1 MRQHPG
7 YDSENSFAA
16 ECLQKTVTEMTA
28 VLWLPGKTKSWTRG
42 RRNEGKKVCGP
53 GFGGARGGGGGAV
66 ASCER
71 RARRALIGSDEGL
84 VREVVYHYLPFA
96 N

>member
-7 YDSENSFAA
+7 YGSENRFAA

-42 RRNEGKKVCGP
+42 RRKKGRKVCE
-53 GFGGARGGGGGAV
+53 RGGGGVGKGGGGQLRAV
-66 ASCER
+66 RGGHDER
-71 RARRALIGSDEGL
+71 
-84 VREVVYHYLPFA
+84 
-96 N
+96 